1 MMKRYLILISVV
13 LGLTS
18 CQYSLDEGQK
28 NNRLNF
34 TFEVEQYTDSQP
46 TGKSQAGTD
55 KITQLTVG
63 IYNAN
68 GILVSD
74 LKTTQSPN
82 LTELSI
88 EGLADGEYT
97 AVFIGVGERRST
109 EKPLLVLPDR
119 IDDKW
124 LFEPEQ
130 EPTHNNEYFYASNQ
144 FIIKNNKGVS
154 TNVSLKRLV
163 GRVDI
168 EPVFTGEQWTKGSI
182 ASILV
187 SFEDGSFYT
196 SHKADNTY
204 SGAEPLNDYEVI
216 DHFNFYTLPTT
227 GNTPKHGSLTITGK
241 LGDGTDYKVFYEFD
255 LIVEANKRATIR
267 PTYALNNDQF
277 GTVRIYD
284 KDRNATNSKLF
295 FQDPTDG
302 FHHYKE
308 IPKHSFK
315 MNGLLKL
322 TYMNNNKQ
330 LKLQFYSVL
339 PVKNV
344 KIYARRQSDTEFFE
358 VAWVESMK
366 ALEERTINLS
376 SSPDNRVYRT
386 ESGGAVFIDKMNNDL
401 EYKYVSDDPHMK
413 KLASIKWPCLIR
425 FIQPTNDTLY
435 NKAKYMPF
443 RAVYAREAVAL
454 WTNLGFLYS
463 HPLWEKKMLEAEA
476 KKPFLHNGSP
486 VSIKNVFIP
495 QVFNKRSNNYVVL
508 NILQHENWET
518 AGEAYVGSG
527 DMLGMRPNVV
537 YTQHYVQDQDTYQN
551 IYNVGLHEYGH
562 TLGYG
567 HDGDFTYG
575 QCTNVNV
582 ACIRAIVLELP
593 YPSSKLLNSTKS
605 PYLYLSR

>member
-1 MMKRYLILISVV
+1 MKRYLILILVV
-13 LGLTS
+13 FGLTS
-18 CQYSLDEGQK
+18 CQYSLDEQQK
-28 NNRLNF
+28 NDRLNF
-34 TFEVEQYTDSQP
+34 TFEVEQYADGQP
-46 TGKSQAGTD
+46 ISKAQAGTD

-63 IYNAN
+63 IYNTN
-68 GILVSD
+68 GVLVSD
-74 LKTTQSPN
+74 LITTQSPD

-88 EGLADGEYT
+88 EGLEDGEYT
-97 AVFIGVGERRST
+97 AVFIGVGERRSAQ
-109 EKPLLVLPDR
+109 KPLLVLPDR
-119 IDDKW
+119 IEETW
-124 LFEPEQ
+124 LPNPEKGAA
-130 EPTHNNEYFYASNQ
+130 HNNEYFYTKNQ
-144 FIIKNNKGVS
+144 FTIKDNKGVS
-154 TNVSLKRLV
+154 SKVSLKRVV

-168 EPVFTGEQWTKGSI
+168 EPVFTDGQWTKGGI
-182 ASILV
+182 KSILV

-196 SHKADNTY
+196 SHKVDNSY
-204 SGAEPLNDYEVI
+204 SGAGPLNDYEAI

-227 GNTPKHGSLTITGK
+227 GTTTKHGSLTITGTQ
-241 LGDGTDYKVFYEFD
+241 GDGTEYKVFYEFD
-255 LIVEANKRATIR
+255 LIVEANKRAIIR
-267 PTYALNNDQF
+267 PTYGLNADMF
-277 GTVRIYD
+277 GTIRVYD
-284 KDRNATNSKLF
+284 ADRNAKNSKLF

-302 FHHYKE
+302 FHHYKA
-308 IPKHSFK
+308 IPEHSFK

-330 LKLQFYSVL
+330 LKVQFYSLL

-344 KIYARRQSDTEFFE
+344 TVYVRRINDVEYFE
-358 VAWVESMK
+358 VAWFESMN
-366 ALEERTINLS
+366 ALEERIINLS

-386 ESGGAVFIDKMNNDL
+386 ESGGAIFVDKMNSDL
-401 EYKYVSDDPHMK
+401 EYKYVSEDPHMK
-413 KLASIKWPCLIR
+413 KIATLKWPCHMS

-454 WTNLGFLYS
+454 WTNLAFLYS
-463 HPLWEKKMLEAEA
+463 HPLWEKKMLEEEA
-476 KKPFLHNGSP
+476 KKPFMHNGLP
-486 VSIKNVFIP
+486 VSIKDVFIP
-495 QVFNKRSNNYVVL
+495 QIFNKRSNNYLVL
-508 NILQHENWET
+508 NILQHEKWET
-518 AGEAYVGSG
+518 AGEAYIGSG

-537 YTQHYVQDQDTYQN
+537 YTHHYVQDQDTYQN

-575 QCTNVNV
+575 RCTDVNV